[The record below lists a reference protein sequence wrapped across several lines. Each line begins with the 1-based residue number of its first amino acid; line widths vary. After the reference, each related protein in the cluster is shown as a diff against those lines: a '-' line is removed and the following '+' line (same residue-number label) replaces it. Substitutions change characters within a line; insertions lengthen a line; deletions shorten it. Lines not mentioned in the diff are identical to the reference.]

1 MPFIV
6 PKFIQRKPKIVGPFT
21 FEQSIYLGVAAA
33 ICIVLYYNAPFYIFL
48 LGLIVFT
55 GGSSFLAFGKVQG
68 IPMPTI
74 IKNFFYFSASSK
86 IYLWKKS
93 DSPPKLIR
101 KKKTEEEEKKEGPV
115 LDVASKSRLK
125 KLSTKIEMGER

>member
-1 MPFIV
+1 MPFLV

-21 FEQSIYLGVAAA
+21 FEQSIYLGIAGA
-33 ICIVLYYNAPFYIFL
+33 ICVVLYYSTPFYVFL
-48 LGLIVFT
+48 LGLIVFI

-68 IPMPTI
+68 IPMPTV

-86 IYLWKKS
+86 VYLWKKS
-93 DSPPKLIR
+93 DSPPKLI
-101 KKKTEEEEKKEGPV
+101 KKKEVEEEKKEAPI
-115 LDVASKSRLK
+115 LDIAGKSRLK